1 MLTRLTVLLVLS
13 GTLGVLAQDALEPA
27 TYTFGLEHV
36 CIHGRVTGIVDGD
49 TINVRIFAKKQ
60 IRVRIAFIDAPEEG
74 QAFGSRAKA
83 AMSELVFG
91 KDVKLRPHTIDRHG
105 GLVARVLIDNQ
116 DAGLE
121 LLKEGLCWVYEKYVG
136 EASAEIRSNYWAAQ
150 ADAQSDRLGLWQDPD
165 PVPPWEWRKEKR
177 TTTPVSWLPIASCST
192 IPIFITSLITD
203 ERYHTLKLPCSP
215 FRGEQRNH
223 I

>member
-1 MLTRLTVLLVLS
+1 MLIRLSTLFVLS
-13 GTLGVLAQDALEPA
+13 GALGVLGQDALEPA

-36 CIHGRVTGIVDGD
+36 CIHGRVTGIIDGD

-74 QAFGSRAKA
+74 QAFASRAKT
-83 AMSELVFG
+83 AMSELVFS

-105 GLVARVLIDNQ
+105 RLVARILTDNQ

-121 LLKEGLCWVYEKYVG
+121 LLKQGLCWVDEKYVG

-150 ADAQSDRLGLWQDPD
+150 AAAQSDRLGLWQDPD

-177 TTTPVSWLPIASCST
+177 VTTRSQSLDSLSIACHSQTP
-192 IPIFITSLITD
+192 
-203 ERYHTLKLPCSP
+203 TLSRVTREPRFGLAESKLEELSM
-215 FRGEQRNH
+215 RKE
-223 I
+223 